1 MRVKSR
7 IFAGNRWSGS
17 VLCGKSLVSTR
28 FARELLIGKR
38 SRQEI
43 AGKKAFWARNHQAS
57 RNAVFSDFC
66 RKSLIRKFFFAGNH
80 W

>member
-7 IFAGNRWSGS
+7 NFAGNRWSGS

-43 AGKKAFWARNHQAS
+43 AGKKTLSLGEKSLNKLTGTH
-57 RNAVFSDFC
+57 FC
-66 RKSLIRKFFFAGNH
+66 RKSLIRNFLAESLVS
-80 W
+80 